1 MTVKPVTAR
10 LSQSCLVDASVLK
23 SILKI
28 GVLCFN
34 KRFLYCV
41 HNPENPYLCCSSIF
55 YPALEQDLTRV
66 IVGHYKVVP
75 LQRISMVSLC

>member
-41 HNPENPYLCCSSIF
+41 HNPEIHIY
-55 YPALEQDLTRV
+55 
-66 IVGHYKVVP
+66 VVR
-75 LQRISMVSLC
+75 LYSTQLWNRISLMCDSGSLQSGSSTKDFYG

>member
-10 LSQSCLVDASVLK
+10 LSQSSLVDASVLK

-41 HNPENPYLCCSSIF
+41 HNPENPYF
-55 YPALEQDLTRV
+55 Y
-66 IVGHYKVVP
+66 VVR
-75 LQRISMVSLC
+75 LYSTQLWNRISLMCDSGSLQSGSSTKDFYG